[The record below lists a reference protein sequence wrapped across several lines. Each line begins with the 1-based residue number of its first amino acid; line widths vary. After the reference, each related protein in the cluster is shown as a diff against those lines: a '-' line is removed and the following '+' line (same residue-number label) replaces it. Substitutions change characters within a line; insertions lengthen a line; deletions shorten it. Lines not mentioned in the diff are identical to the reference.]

1 MSVQY
6 GAISRLL
13 LPKGNGDGVKEL
25 MVPRN
30 EITPFVF
37 TLKKKYDYERKV

>member
-1 MSVQY
+1 MSAKY

-13 LPKGNGDGVKEL
+13 LLKGNGDGVYVL
-25 MVPRN
+25 MFPRN

-37 TLKKKYDYERKV
+37 TLKNIYNYKKKV

>member
-1 MSVQY
+1 MSAQY

-37 TLKKKYDYERKV
+37 TLK